1 MGRIEGF
8 RKQSLHL
15 DCFRLAFEIRQ
26 NHGNVAAKFPNQLA
40 ARATGRSKSIGIR
53 YHGNGVEAALTFA
66 DGFEDGDP
74 LGANGKAVRGVLDV
88 ATSKNSSGGGAER
101 GTHAKIR
108 IWRVRVFPRLP
119 RGQNQNFIFAHAY
132 ASWGASKYPMQSP
145 PQFAE

>member
-15 DCFRLAFEIRQ
+15 DCFRLALEIRQ
-26 NHGNVAAKFPNQLA
+26 DHGNVAAKCQDQLA

-53 YHGNGVEAALTFA
+53 HYGNGVEAALPFA

-88 ATSKNSSGGGAER
+88 AAAKDSSGGGAER
-101 GTHAKIR
+101 GAHAKIR
-108 IWRVRVFPRLP
+108 IWRMRVFPRLP
-119 RGQNQNFIFAHAY
+119 CGQNQSFIFAHAY
-132 ASWGASKYPMQSP
+132 ASLDASKYPMQSP
-145 PQFAE
+145 PRFAE